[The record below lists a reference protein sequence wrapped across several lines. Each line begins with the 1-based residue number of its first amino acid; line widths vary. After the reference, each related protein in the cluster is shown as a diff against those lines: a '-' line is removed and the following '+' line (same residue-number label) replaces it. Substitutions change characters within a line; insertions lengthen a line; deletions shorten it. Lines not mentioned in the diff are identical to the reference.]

1 MRQLHDFSRFVRDG
15 IARKSFPDTRRAL
28 SVIEDARKRKEF
40 IELTEKAIG
49 ISDDNANY
57 FVESAYEILVQ
68 LARAK
73 LLADG
78 YVTSGEG
85 AHEAEISYLR
95 TLHIPESDVLS
106 LDRLRYHRNGIRYYG
121 ERFSRPYALQVMS
134 FMRRLYPR
142 LARLVVS

>member
-1 MRQLHDFSRFVRDG
+1 MHNFSRFVEDG
-15 IARKSFPDTRRAL
+15 VARKSFPDSHRAG

-57 FVESAYEILVQ
+57 FVESAYEVLVQ

-78 YVTSGEG
+78 YLASGEG

-95 TLHIPESDVLS
+95 TLRIPESDVLF
-106 LDRLRYHRNGIRYYG
+106 LDRLRYRRNGIRYYG
-121 ERFSRPYALQVMS
+121 ERFNRFYALQVMS
-134 FMRRLYPR
+134 FMRKLYPR
-142 LARLVVS
+142 LVKLAARR